1 VTGRESATG
10 ILAGAPQPPVS
21 PSADI
26 ERALATIHGL
36 IHGLELSVADLG
48 IPVAP
53 LYLASAR
60 GSLRRVSACIGHDA
74 GRHGAVGGAEEILP
88 GSGVTLVAQADR
100 PGVAVRARRASSGS
114 AVPEPLAEIPSW
126 AAAPDLG
133 ADLVGSPEAA
143 SMCGGPVGATLL
155 FCALAHH
162 WWMHRVTGTKWS
174 TDASGARAL
183 VAALNDGAG
192 CAMPLAGP
200 AARLIDVGV
209 VDLLESLG
217 WSRLLSLPM
226 PGAAST

>member
-1 VTGRESATG
+1 MSGGESATC
-10 ILAGAPQPPVS
+10 ILADPPQPPVG
-21 PSADI
+21 PSADV
-26 ERALATIHGL
+26 ERVLATIHGL

-60 GSLRRVSACIGHDA
+60 GSLRHVSACIEHDA
-74 GRHGAVGGAEEILP
+74 GRRSAAGSTEEILP
-88 GSGVTLVAQADR
+88 GCGVTLVAQANR
-100 PGVAVRARRASSGS
+100 SGIAVRARRTSSGW
-114 AVPEPLAEIPSW
+114 AVPEPLADIPSW

-133 ADLVGSPEAA
+133 ADLVRSPEAA
-143 SMCGGPVGATLL
+143 SMCAGPVGATLL

-192 CAMPLAGP
+192 CAMPMSGP
-200 AARLIDVGV
+200 AARLIDIGV
-209 VDLLESLG
+209 VYLLETLG

>member
-1 VTGRESATG
+1 MTGGGDSPTCTY
-10 ILAGAPQPPVS
+10 AGHPHPPACSSVGV
-21 PSADI
+21 
-26 ERALATIHGL
+26 ERTLATIHGL

-60 GSLRRVSACIGHDA
+60 GSLRHVSACIEHDA
-74 GRHGAVGGAEEILP
+74 RRHGAVESPDEIVP
-88 GSGVTLVAQADR
+88 GSGVTLVAQSDR
-100 PGVAVRARRASSGS
+100 PGVAVRARRTSGRTG
-114 AVPEPLAEIPSW
+114 PEPLAEISSW

-133 ADLVGSPEAA
+133 ADLVRSPEAA
-143 SMCGGPVGATLL
+143 SMCAGPVGATLL

-183 VAALNDGAG
+183 VAALNDGSG
-192 CAMPLAGP
+192 CAMPVAGP
-200 AARLIDVGV
+200 AARLVDARVVG
-209 VDLLESLG
+209 LLETLG

-226 PGAAST
+226 PGAASP